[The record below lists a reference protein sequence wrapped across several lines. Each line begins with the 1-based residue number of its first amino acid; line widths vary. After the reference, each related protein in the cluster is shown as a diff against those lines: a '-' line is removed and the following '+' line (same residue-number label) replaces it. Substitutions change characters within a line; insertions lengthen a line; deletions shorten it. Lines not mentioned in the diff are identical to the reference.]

1 MFIVHISNINSPD
14 TLVSLGIR
22 ERSQNERLIVQEFEA
37 DLLKISDFSQ
47 YLFLWNITEK
57 EFPEFWLEWGKQCL
71 QHAVQTRYFQISL
84 QFCLLPGNKMNLSIE
99 LGILLV
105 VRDLSYVEIPLTII
119 PLYQLVLLLLY
130 HYLYSSVLMEQPEL
144 SSDYVKHVW

>member
-1 MFIVHISNINSPD
+1 
-14 TLVSLGIR
+14 
-22 ERSQNERLIVQEFEA
+22 
-37 DLLKISDFSQ
+37 
-47 YLFLWNITEK
+47 
-57 EFPEFWLEWGKQCL
+57 
-71 QHAVQTRYFQISL
+71 
-84 QFCLLPGNKMNLSIE
+84 MNLSIE

-144 SSDYVKHVW
+144 SSDYVKHV